1 MDQNIIV
8 LGIAFLAIIIII
20 VAYQRVKSAGRLED
34 KDNETTKQDA
44 TYLRE
49 ILSRD
54 QLIQNLQNRIENLNE
69 LNNRYLSFMLN
80 VPTVVQR
87 LHATLKF
94 DEIISSI
101 TGLVSTIIATDK
113 VELYIFDPE
122 NELLKKVPSRGQA
135 PEEQISYALGEGLVG
150 MAAQDRMVRRR
161 EHLDK
166 RYIVRKDDHHDNS
179 PLWMA
184 VPINFKERLLGAIG
198 IGQVK
203 DPIGNESNLIKM
215 IADIAGV
222 VLLNHFLL
230 GEAKQRANT
239 DSLTGLYN
247 RNYFFHMA
255 QNFVEKSIS
264 DGSPIS
270 IFLFD
275 IDNFKHYND
284 TNGHDEGDSLLKELS
299 LLVREVTRKNSI
311 IVRYGG
317 EEFIIMLPGI
327 SKEDAFVYAERLREN
342 VANHPFPHREKQP
355 LGCISISGGIA
366 SFPTDGDSIPK
377 VINLVDKALYQAK
390 SEGRNR
396 IVMYKPFLFSEP
408 ETGNQSTEDLP

>member
-1 MDQNIIV
+1 MV
-8 LGIAFLAIIIII
+8 
-20 VAYQRVKSAGRLED
+20 YQRGKSVGRL
-34 KDNETTKQDA
+34 KNSDNAATKQD
-44 TYLRE
+44 TPYLRE

-54 QLIQNLQNRIENLNE
+54 QLIQNLQARIENLNE
-69 LNNRYLSFMLN
+69 LNNRYLAFMLN

-122 NELLKKVPSRGQA
+122 DELLKKVPSRGQT
-135 PEEQISYALGEGLVG
+135 PKEQISYALGEGLVG
-150 MAAQDRMVRRR
+150 MAAEDRMVRRR
-161 EHLDK
+161 EHIDK
-166 RYIVRKDDHHDNS
+166 KYTLLKDGHHDDS
-179 PLWMA
+179 HLWMA

-203 DPIGNESNLIKM
+203 NPTGNESNLIKM

-255 QNFVEKSIS
+255 QNFVEKSLS
-264 DGSPIS
+264 DGRPIS
-270 IFLFD
+270 ILLFD

-299 LLVREVTRKNSI
+299 SLIREVTRKNSI

-317 EEFIIMLPGI
+317 EEFIVMIPEI
-327 SKEDAFVYAERLREN
+327 SKEDAFVYAERLREK
-342 VANHPFPHREKQP
+342 VANHPFSHREKQP
-355 LGCISISGGIA
+355 LGCVSISGGIA

-408 ETGNQSTEDLP
+408 ETGNQSTEDLT